1 LFAFV
6 LILNVQEKYRSK
18 DRYYVDAS
26 MNGNA
31 PDSLTSFINN
41 QTAPPQSSLNS
52 GGVICDAVE
61 LGTVTSNVLINENYV
76 EVSL

>member
-1 LFAFV
+1 
-6 LILNVQEKYRSK
+6 
-18 DRYYVDAS
+18 
-26 MNGNA
+26 MNGNV
-31 PDSLTSFINN
+31 PELIIPFINR

-52 GGVICDAVE
+52 GGIIRDAVE